1 MHVNLIGRGV
11 GLFACNCERKVKTA
25 NVYKFMCVC
34 GCKRV
39 VVGVNVSVYAMC
51 LRVNSKK
58 EFHT

>member
-11 GLFACNCERKVKTA
+11 GLFASNCERKVKTA
-25 NVYKFMCVC
+25 NVYKFMCLC

-39 VVGVNVSVYAMC
+39 VVGVNVSVC